1 MPPWQPGQFSANGW
15 SPVGAKKTWVMMEH
29 TTKSGEPKIVAQCT
43 YPLTGLACVS
53 RVYTDLAV
61 IDLTAEGAKVLD
73 LAQGVDF
80 DTVQAKT
87 GIPLRR

>member
-1 MPPWQPGQFSANGW
+1 
-15 SPVGAKKTWVMMEH
+15 MMEH